1 MPVICKCKQEDHGNE
16 IAGFSRNISTTGVFV
31 IGCASTPAEGTVV
44 EIEVL
49 LPPFNAHSQPIQ
61 LKSQGQVVWG
71 GTAVGGGSGFGIAC
85 PFGISEDQIGQVS

>member
-1 MPVICKCKQEDHGNE
+1 MPVICKCEQGGNGNE

-31 IGCASTPAEGTVV
+31 MGCASTPAQGTAV
-44 EIEVL
+44 EVEVL

-61 LKSQGQVVWG
+61 LKSLGRVVWG
-71 GTAVGGGSGFGIAC
+71 TAGGGRPGFAVAC